1 MTNFAYEVIELL
13 RPVIG
18 EELAEETVIIQCQ
31 RLGITPEEISLKNIN
46 KIAGWVEKVLKIFCG
61 EEIAAEIKE
70 QILKIR

>member
-1 MTNFAYEVIELL
+1 MTNFLYEVIELL

-61 EEIAAEIKE
+61 EDIAAEIKE